1 MEIAPTTCYEN
12 LKRYWRRRRYQRL
25 NGDNKKKMR
34 VVRLGGGPNGSGTSP
49 TRRSWRV
56 RTTAKLRLIKY
67 VTPMNLLAKLHGAYV
82 DMMVRTAGNV
92 GGARRIAGGSKKV
105 AKMQDQI
112 SMAASEE
119 AVDTR
124 LVLEI
129 YKRLAASRQLA
140 DAY

>member
-1 MEIAPTTCYEN
+1 MEMVPTTCYEN

-25 NGDNKKKMR
+25 NVDNRKKMR
-34 VVRLGGGPNGSGTSP
+34 VARLGGGANGNTSP
-49 TRRSWRV
+49 SRFFKIR
-56 RTTAKLRLIKY
+56 KLRLIKF
-67 VTPMNLLAKLHGAYV
+67 VSPMKLLAKFHGAYV
-82 DMMVRTAGNV
+82 DMMVRMAGNV

-105 AKMQDQI
+105 AKAQDQI
-112 SMAASEE
+112 SVAASCGDV

-140 DAY
+140 EAY

>member
-25 NGDNKKKMR
+25 NGDKKKKMR
-34 VVRLGGGPNGSGTSP
+34 VVRLGGGPSGSASP
-49 TRRSWRV
+49 TRRSWKI
-56 RTTAKLRLIKY
+56 RTAAKLRLIKC
-67 VTPMNLLAKLHGAYV
+67 VSPIKLLAKLHGAYV

-105 AKMQDQI
+105 AKAQDQL
-112 SMAASEE
+112 SVAASEE